1 MSKKHSKQHSST
13 KHTRVERQNDGLK
26 QDLGFWSAFSVVVGM
41 VIGSGIFF
49 KPGVVIQNAGSA
61 WLGMAAWVL
70 GGVITLAA
78 GLTMAELAA
87 ALPRTG
93 GLYAYLE
100 ETYGRVWGFLLGWVQ
115 TLIYTPG
122 SVAALAI
129 IFATQVGLFV
139 PLTPVSQLLVA
150 VGAIFFL
157 IFFNIQSTKQGGF
170 IQTVLTIA
178 KLIPIVLITVLG
190 FLRGTGGQ
198 AVGTPAVTAGGLGL
212 GAAILGTLWAYD
224 GWISVTNVAGEVRN
238 PKRNLPLSIIGGI
251 GLVLVVYVSINLA
264 LLNVLPAERL
274 AASPTPATDVA
285 NVLFG
290 PAGATLIAVGIAISI
305 FGALNGYILTGAR
318 VPFAMAKERNLPF
331 ADYFAAV
338 RPGSHTPARALL
350 LIGVLATLYSFT
362 GSFNLLTDLAV
373 FALWIFFIMGLFA
386 VIIMRR
392 KRPDLPRPYKV
403 PLYPIVPA
411 IGIIGGLYILISTL
425 FNSPLNSLFGI
436 GITLLGFPVFW
447 YLESKRKRDEKVS
460 FKNKKPAPPE
470 RFKPVTVHMDADKTP
485 LHSRVKKDT
494 KHKRK

>member
-1 MSKKHSKQHSST
+1 MSKN
-13 KHTRVERQNDGLK
+13 HTRQYQASKHHSAARESGGLK

-49 KPGVVIQNAGSA
+49 KPGVVLQNAGSA
-61 WLGMAAWVL
+61 WLGLMAWVL

-100 ETYGRVWGFLLGWVQ
+100 EAYGRVWGFLLGWVQ

-129 IFATQVGLFV
+129 IFATQIGLFV
-139 PLTPVSQLLVA
+139 SLTPVTQLLVA
-150 VGAIFFL
+150 IGAIFFL
-157 IFFNIQSTKQGGF
+157 IFFNIQSTKQGGL
-170 IQTVLTIA
+170 IQTLLTAA
-178 KLIPIVLITVLG
+178 KLVPIVLITVLG
-190 FLRGTGGQ
+190 FIRGTGGQ
-198 AVGTPAVTAGGLGL
+198 AIGVPAVTTGGLGL

-224 GWISVTNVAGEVRN
+224 GWIAVTNVAGEVRN
-238 PKRNLPLSIIGGI
+238 PKRNLPLAIIGGI
-251 GLVLVVYVSINLA
+251 GLVLVVYVSTNLA

-285 NVLFG
+285 NVIFG
-290 PAGATLIAVGIAISI
+290 PAGATLVAVGIAISI

-318 VPFAMAKERNLPF
+318 VPFAMAEQRNLPF
-331 ADYFAAV
+331 SNYFAAV
-338 RPGSHTPARALL
+338 RPVSRTPARALL
-350 LIGVLATLYSFT
+350 LVGVLATLYSFT

-373 FALWIFFIMGLFA
+373 FALWTFFVMGLFA

-403 PLYPIVPA
+403 PLYPVVPA
-411 IGIIGGLYILISTL
+411 IGIIGGIYILVSTL
-425 FNSPLNSLFGI
+425 FNSPLNSLFSI
-436 GITLLGFPVFW
+436 GVTLLGFPVFW
-447 YLESKRKRDEKVS
+447 YLEGNRKHEEKLS
-460 FKNKKPAPPE
+460 DHDKKPAHQE
-470 RFKPVTVHMDADKTP
+470 RFKQKP
-485 LHSRVKKDT
+485 